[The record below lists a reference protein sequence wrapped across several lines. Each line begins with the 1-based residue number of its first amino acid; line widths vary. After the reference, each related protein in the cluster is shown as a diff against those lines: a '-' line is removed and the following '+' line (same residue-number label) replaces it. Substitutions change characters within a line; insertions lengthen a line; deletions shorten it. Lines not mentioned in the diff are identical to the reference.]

1 MSFLEEI
8 KQAIGLEGTS
18 NRAIRLA
25 YGPGAFQ
32 FGDLR
37 LPAGPGPGPH
47 PTVVLIHGGYWR
59 ARYGLKLMTGLA
71 KDLAAR
77 GYAAWNI
84 EYRRIGNPG
93 GGWPGTFLDVAQ
105 ATDYLREIA
114 PTYALD
120 LKRVVPIGHSAGG
133 HLALWLAGRPRIPA
147 GDPLAGSNLKE
158 DLHPCGENSVP
169 VGARVVGSG
178 REGLYGTLS
187 GGQVC
192 PLVPA
197 GAISLAGVV
206 DLALA
211 WQLHL
216 SMDAVVELLGGT
228 PDEVPERYAAT
239 SPAVLLPLGVPQVLF
254 HGTADVH
261 VPIEVSQAYAKAAL
275 AANDP
280 VTYIELPG
288 VDHFDV
294 ITPGSGAWTKTIEAL
309 QELLGQQ
316 AS

>member
-1 MSFLEEI
+1 MPRSASNDEGQIRGGFGLIEQGQIGDNMSFLEEI
-8 KQAIGLEGTS
+8 KQAIGLEGAS

-37 LPAGPGPGPH
+37 LPVGPGPH

-59 ARYGLKLMTGLA
+59 SRYGLKLMTGLA

-84 EYRRIGNPG
+84 EYRRVGNSG

-147 GDPLAGSNLKE
+147 GDPLAGSSLKAVVA
-158 DLHPCGENSVP
+158 GE
-169 VGARVVGSG
+169 G
-178 REGLYGTLS
+178 
-187 GGQVC
+187 

-197 GAISLAGVV
+197 GSISLAGVV

-239 SPAVLLPLGVPQVLF
+239 SPAALLPLGVPQVLF

-261 VPIEVSQAYAKAAL
+261 VPIEVSQAYVKAAQ

-280 VTYIELPG
+280 VTYIELLG
-288 VDHFDV
+288 VDHFDM
-294 ITPGSGAWTKTIEAL
+294 INPGSGAWAKTIEAL
-309 QELLGQQ
+309 CQF
-316 AS
+316 

>member
-1 MSFLEEI
+1 MSFP
-8 KQAIGLEGTS
+8 EGTS

-37 LPAGPGPGPH
+37 LPTGPGPH

-84 EYRRIGNPG
+84 EYRRVGNPG
-93 GGWPGTFLDVAQ
+93 GGWPGTFLDVAR
-105 ATDYLREIA
+105 AADYLREIA
-114 PTYALD
+114 PDYTLD
-120 LKRVVPIGHSAGG
+120 LQRVMPLGHSAGG

-147 GDPLAGSNLKE
+147 GDPLAGS
-158 DLHPCGENSVP
+158 SVP
-169 VGARVVGSG
+169 VGAGVVESG
-178 REGLYGTLS
+178 GEGLYGR
-187 GGQVC
+187 

-206 DLALA
+206 DLAMA

-228 PDEVPERYAAT
+228 PSEVPERYAAT
-239 SPAVLLPLGVPQVLF
+239 SPAALLPLGVPQVLF
-254 HGTADVH
+254 HGTADLH

-294 ITPGSGAWTKTIEAL
+294 INPLSEAWKRIVAL
-309 QELLGQQ
+309 LEDIVN
-316 AS
+316 

>member
-1 MSFLEEI
+1 MGDNMSFLEEV
-8 KQAIGLEGTS
+8 KQAIGLEGAS
-18 NRAIRLA
+18 HRAIRLA

-37 LPAGPGPGPH
+37 LPTGPGPH
-47 PTVVLIHGGYWR
+47 PTVLLIHGGYWR
-59 ARYGLKLMTGLA
+59 SRYGLKLMTRLA
-71 KDLAAR
+71 KDLAVR
-77 GYAAWNI
+77 GYGAWNI
-84 EYRRIGNPG
+84 EYRRVGNPG
-93 GGWPGTFLDVAQ
+93 GGWPGTFQDVAR

-114 PTYALD
+114 PRYALD
-120 LKRVVPIGHSAGG
+120 LRRVVPIGHSAGG

-147 GDPLAGSNLKE
+147 GDPIAGSSIKE
-158 DLHPCGENSVP
+158 SNAGPD
-169 VGARVVGSG
+169 
-178 REGLYGTLS
+178 
-187 GGQVC
+187 

-197 GAISLAGVV
+197 AAISLAGVV
-206 DLALA
+206 DLELA

-239 SPAVLLPLGVPQVLF
+239 SPAALLPLGVPQVLF
-254 HGTADVH
+254 HGTADIH
-261 VPIEVSQAYAKAAL
+261 VPVEVSQAYAQAAL

-294 ITPGSGAWTKTIEAL
+294 INPHSEAWERIVEVLSTERIL
-309 QELLGQQ
+309 P
-316 AS
+316 

>member
-18 NRAIRLA
+18 HRAKRLA

-37 LPAGPGPGPH
+37 LPAGPGPH

-84 EYRRIGNPG
+84 EYQRVGNPG

-147 GDPLAGSNLKE
+147 GDPLAGSSLKGV
-158 DLHPCGENSVP
+158 LHPCGGKSVP

-178 REGLYGTLS
+178 GEGLYGTLS

-192 PLVPA
+192 PLVPT

-239 SPAVLLPLGVPQVLF
+239 SPAALLPMGVPQVLF

-261 VPIEVSQAYAKAAL
+261 VPIEVSRAYAKAAL

-288 VDHFDV
+288 VDHFDM
-294 ITPGSGAWTKTIEAL
+294 IDPRSEAWERIVKSLKDI
-309 QELLGQQ
+309 LL
-316 AS
+316 

>member
-8 KQAIGLEGTS
+8 KQAIGLQGTS
-18 NRAIRLA
+18 HRALRLA

-37 LPAGPGPGPH
+37 LPAGPGPH

-84 EYRRIGNPG
+84 EYRRVGNPG
-93 GGWPGTFLDVAQ
+93 GGWPGTFLDVAR
-105 ATDYLREIA
+105 AADYLREIA
-114 PTYALD
+114 PTYELN
-120 LKRVVPIGHSAGG
+120 LQRVVPIGHSAGG

-147 GDPLAGSNLKE
+147 GNPLAGSSIKE
-158 DLHPCGENSVP
+158 DN
-169 VGARVVGSG
+169 VGDS
-178 REGLYGTLS
+178 
-187 GGQVC
+187 

-206 DLALA
+206 DLEMA
-211 WQLHL
+211 WRLHL

-239 SPAVLLPLGVPQVLF
+239 SPPTLLPLGVPQVLF
-254 HGTADVH
+254 HGAADIDA
-261 VPIEVSQAYAKAAL
+261 PIEVSQAYAKAAL
-275 AANDP
+275 TANDP

-288 VDHFDV
+288 VDHFEV
-294 ITPGSGAWTKTIEAL
+294 IDPGSEAWERIIKAL
-309 QELLGQQ
+309 EGL
-316 AS
+316 